1 MWKHSCLYPLLS
13 DKEAMAAINLSF
25 EKLLEEKPAL
35 DELCEHI
42 RIGGKWYQ
50 LGILLKL
57 DPKKLRDDIQKLPED
72 STYKTS
78 RMFELW
84 LDTNPN
90 ATRRQVIDALKKE
103 VIEEITIAHEYELVL
118 LRKCCISTG
127 E

>member
-1 MWKHSCLYPLLS
+1 
-13 DKEAMAAINLSF
+13 MAAINLSF

-72 STYKTS
+72 SIYKTS

-103 VIEEITIAHEYELVL
+103 DIQEITIAHEYELVL